1 MARHKPA
8 NRKMH
13 LVRAGKES
21 KPVPAWVV
29 AKTRGHV
36 RTNSKRRSW
45 RRRKLQ
51 I

>member
-13 LVRAGKES
+13 LVSAGKRS
-21 KPVPAWVV
+21 QSVPAWVV

-36 RTNSKRRSW
+36 RTNSKRRNW
-45 RRRKLQ
+45 RHRKLQ